1 MNLWLIFWTLML
13 VVAGGSFAAITL
25 VVTVRGVRDL
35 RHWFASLS
43 QQIKTTLAPTAVLP
57 SIAEAV
63 ARTLRLPYVA
73 LALKQGNP
81 DIIRSKAR
89 SKQEDAKEI
98 AEAAQKALEE
108 NRKRNKP

>member
-43 QQIKTTLAPTAVLP
+43 RQNADQ
-57 SIAEAV
+57 
-63 ARTLRLPYVA
+63 
-73 LALKQGNP
+73 
-81 DIIRSKAR
+81 
-89 SKQEDAKEI
+89 
-98 AEAAQKALEE
+98 
-108 NRKRNKP
+108 